1 MPPYRVAGLLALLG
15 LHAALAAEAME
26 AALPKN
32 NPITVGAEAP
42 AFALQDQASK
52 TQALA
57 DYRGRWVVLY
67 FYPKDDT
74 PGCTTEAC
82 NFRDDLGTLRALNVQ
97 VLGVSMD
104 DTQSHARFAEKYRLP
119 FPLLA
124 DTGGV
129 VTRAYGA
136 LWSLG
141 PIKFAKRHSFIIDPE
156 GRIARIYRDVK
167 PESHSRELQQELKE
181 LQKLSSGARQPGP

>member
-1 MPPYRVAGLLALLG
+1 MLRFKYRIAGLLALFG
-15 LHAALAAEAME
+15 IQAAQATELT
-26 AALPKN
+26 
-32 NPITVGAEAP
+32 IGTSAP
-42 AFALQDQASK
+42 AFALKDQANQ
-52 TQALA
+52 TRALA

-104 DTQSHARFAEKYRLP
+104 DSQSHARFAEKYRLP

-124 DTGGV
+124 DTEGV
-129 VTRAYGA
+129 ATRAYGA

-141 PIKFAKRHSFIIDPE
+141 PVKFAKRHSFIIDPA
-156 GRIARIYRDVK
+156 GRIAKIYRDVK
-167 PESHSRELQQELKE
+167 PESHSRELQQDLKA
-181 LQKLSSGARQPGP
+181 LQKTEPGKHTPAP